1 VTQDARVAFFSYH
14 GEDSGFALRLAS
26 DLKAAGASVW
36 MDRLDISPAQ
46 RWDRAVEDA
55 LTKCQRMVVILSPA
69 AVNSTNVMDEVSF
82 ALEEQKTLIPVIYRD
97 CTVPIRLR
105 RLQYVDFR
113 KDYDRGVKE
122 LVKTLAPKQEA
133 ESSTPVPVV
142 DSPSPFPL
150 DVRSRVPE
158 RLAILAPKQEAESSE
173 PVPAVDPPSS
183 FSPDVRPR
191 VPGSSDIFI
200 SYAKADKPRAR
211 QLAEALELVGWTVWW
226 DRRIPIGKSFSQVIQ
241 AELQGA
247 KCALVLWSQ
256 TSVTSDWVEAEAA
269 KAKQMGKLV
278 PVLIDDVGT
287 LIPLE
292 FSRLQ
297 AANLCNWC
305 GGDGDPEFKELHTAI
320 TQYVPLS
327 NPTQHGTDPK
337 TSKHRR

>member
-1 VTQDARVAFFSYH
+1 VTQDTRAAFFSYH
-14 GEDSGFALRLAS
+14 GEDSDFALRLAN

-36 MDRLDISPAQ
+36 IDRLDISPGQ
-46 RWDRAVEDA
+46 RWDRAVEAA
-55 LTKCQRMVVILSPA
+55 LTNCQRMVVILSPA
-69 AVNSTNVMDEVSF
+69 AVNSTNVREEVSL
-82 ALEEQKTLIPVIYRD
+82 ALEEQKTVVPLIYRD

-122 LVKTLAPKQEA
+122 LVKILAPKQEA
-133 ESSTPVPVV
+133 EASTPIPVV
-142 DSPSPFPL
+142 DPPSPFSP

-158 RLAILAPKQEAESSE
+158 RLVSLAPKQKGEASA
-173 PVPAVDPPSS
+173 PVPVVGPPSA
-183 FSPDVRPR
+183 FSPDVRSR

-200 SYAKADKPRAR
+200 SYAKADKPRAQ

-278 PVLIDDVGT
+278 PVLIDDVGA

-305 GGDGDPEFKELHTAI
+305 GGDGDPEFQELHAAI

-327 NPTQHGTDPK
+327 SPTQHEIDAK
-337 TSKHRR
+337 KSKNRR

>member
-1 VTQDARVAFFSYH
+1 
-14 GEDSGFALRLAS
+14 
-26 DLKAAGASVW
+26 VW
-36 MDRLDISPAQ
+36 MDRLDISPGQ
-46 RWDRAVEDA
+46 RWDRAVEAA
-55 LTKCQRMVVILSPA
+55 LTNCQRMVVILSPA
-69 AVNSTNVMDEVSF
+69 AVNSTNVREEVSF
-82 ALEEQKTLIPVIYRD
+82 ALAEQKTVVPVIYRD

-105 RLQYVDFR
+105 RLQCVDFR
-113 KDYDRGVKE
+113 KHYDRGVKE

-133 ESSTPVPVV
+133 EASTAVPV
-142 DSPSPFPL
+142 
-150 DVRSRVPE
+150 
-158 RLAILAPKQEAESSE
+158 
-173 PVPAVDPPSS
+173 VDPPSS
-183 FSPDVRPR
+183 FSPDVRSR

-200 SYAKADKPRAR
+200 SYARADKPRAR

-297 AANLCNWC
+297 AANLCSWC
-305 GGDGDPEFKELHTAI
+305 GGDGDPEFQELHAAI

-327 NPTQHGTDPK
+327 NPSQHGTDPK
-337 TSKHRR
+337 TSKNRR